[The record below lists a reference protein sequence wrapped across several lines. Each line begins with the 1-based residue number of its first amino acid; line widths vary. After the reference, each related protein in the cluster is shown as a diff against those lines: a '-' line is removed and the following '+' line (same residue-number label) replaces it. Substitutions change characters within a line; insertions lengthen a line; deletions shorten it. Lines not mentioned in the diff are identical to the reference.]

1 MRKFIISALAAA
13 SVLTAAAAAN
23 AGVYFPTCGWVFN
36 GWGWSYIC
44 G

>member
-13 SVLTAAAAAN
+13 SVLAATAAAN
-23 AGVYFPTCGWVFN
+23 AWVVVPTCGWVFN
-36 GWGWSYIC
+36 GYGWSYIC